1 MAASRNNNII
11 LRFAIIYFLIAIGFV
26 LVVRKI
32 IQIQHPERERWLA
45 LSDSLRRV
53 HREVEIEP
61 SRGNIYSDEG
71 LLMASSVPDYFL
83 FIDFQTP
90 ALRDK
95 NGKLFKENIDS
106 LSIRLANKFKD
117 KTAAEYEEYLMDG
130 YLSKNRHF
138 PLMKTKIS
146 HADYKEIKTFP
157 LFRLGIRSGLIAQ
170 KRVKRIK
177 PYGSLAAITI
187 GDLFGEKNKGAK
199 YGIEAAY
206 DQFLRGK
213 PGEAHFE
220 RKAGANIL
228 VPNQEPENGA
238 DIMSTINVEMQDIA
252 EKALRE
258 RLKLLNADLGCVVL
272 METKTGQIKACVNL
286 KKVDQDVYRETESIV
301 LRYRLEPGS
310 TFKIPALMAALEDG
324 LVKPTDT
331 VDCGNGKWHFND
343 KVLITDH
350 NTGEVANGKIT
361 VPQVIIRSSNVGM
374 SKLIYKAYKNNPQ
387 RYVNT
392 LRRMG
397 VGMPMDVGFPGAAK
411 ASIRGPRENPNWA
424 PSDLASMAF
433 GYSVN
438 MPLLYTLAF
447 YNAIANDGKMVAP
460 SFVKKIVRNGQVIKD
475 FEQPRVLKSSICS
488 QQTLSLIKEM
498 MLQVVEAPEH
508 ATGKAVKSPYVRIA
522 GKTGTARFDY
532 SGTETDDSQYKY
544 QVSFCGFFPYENPQY
559 TCIVFIRNPEFGVPS
574 GGTMTGPVFR
584 EIAERIMAK
593 KSYQT
598 IDKFKSDSARTR
610 QPAIAA
616 GYVNA
621 LKTVLKGLKF
631 KYDDEKFGNWILAQA
646 DTTYNVH
653 FKPYSYKARTV
664 PSVIGMGL
672 KDAIFLVEK
681 SGLRAIITGRGRVC
695 AQSINPGSALHP
707 GQVITLTLK

>member
-1 MAASRNNNII
+1 MASSKNTYII
-11 LRFAIIYFLIAIGFV
+11 RFAIIYFLIAIGFG

-32 IQIQHPERERWLA
+32 IQIQHPERQRWLA

-53 HREVEIEP
+53 NRELEIEP
-61 SRGNIYSDEG
+61 TRGNIYSDEG
-71 LLMASSVPDYFL
+71 LLMASTVPDYFL
-83 FIDFQTP
+83 SIDFQTP

-95 NGKLFKENIDS
+95 GGKLFRDNLDS
-106 LSIRLANKFKD
+106 LAICLSIKFKD
-117 KTAAEYEEYLMDG
+117 KTPTEYRNYLMQG
-130 YLSKNRHF
+130 YLSKQRNF
-138 PLMKTKIS
+138 PLNKIKIS
-146 HADYKEIKTFP
+146 HVDYKEIKQFP
-157 LFRLGIRSGLIAQ
+157 LFRLGIRSGLIAK

-206 DQFLRGK
+206 DQYLRGK
-213 PGEAHFE
+213 PGKAHFE

-258 RLKLLNADLGCVVL
+258 RLATLNADLGCVVL
-272 METKTGQIKACVNL
+272 METKTGQVKACVNL
-286 KKVDQDVYRETESIV
+286 KREDEGVYRETESIV
-301 LRYRLEPGS
+301 LRYKLEPGS
-310 TFKIPALMAALEDG
+310 TFKIPAMMAALEDG

-331 VDCGNGKWHFND
+331 VDCGKGKWQFNE

-350 NTGEVANGKIT
+350 NTGEMSNGKIT
-361 VPQVIIRSSNVGM
+361 AADAIIRSSNVGM
-374 SKLIYKAYKNNPQ
+374 SKLIYRAYKNDPQ

-397 VGMPMDVGFPGAAK
+397 VGMPMDVGFPGAVK
-411 ASIRGPRENPNWA
+411 ASIRGPHENPLWA

-447 YNAIANDGKMVAP
+447 YNAIANNGEMVAP
-460 SFVKKIVRNGQVIKD
+460 CFVKKIVRNGQVVKE
-475 FEQPRVLKSSICS
+475 FEPKVLKASICS
-488 QQTLSLIKEM
+488 KQTLATIKDM

-508 ATGKAVKSPYVRIA
+508 STGKAVKSPYVRIA
-522 GKTGTARFDY
+522 GKTGTARY
-532 SGTETDDSQYKY
+532 NYTGKESDDSQYKY
-544 QVSFCGFFPYENPQY
+544 QVSFCGFYPYENPEY
-559 TCIVFIRNPEFGVPS
+559 TCIVFIRNPVGVPS
-574 GGTMTGPVFR
+574 GGNMSGPVFR

-593 KSYQT
+593 RSFVT
-598 IDKFKSDSARTR
+598 IDKFQFDSLRTR
-610 QPAIAA
+610 QPAIAT
-616 GYVNA
+616 GNINA
-621 LKTVLKGLKF
+621 LAVVLKGLKF
-631 KYDDEKFGNWILAQA
+631 RFDDSKFPNWVSAQA
-646 DTTYNVH
+646 DTTNTVR
-653 FKPYSYKARTV
+653 FQPYHYQAKTV

-672 KDAIFLVEK
+672 KDALFLVERM
-681 SGLRAIITGRGRVC
+681 GLRATVTGRGRVC
-695 AQSINPGSALHP
+695 AQSLQAGLPLKK
-707 GQVITLTLK
+707 GQVINLTLK